1 MEAQHKLAPAHLGEM
16 WTQSD
21 DGNGLLARTGFVPG
35 SGLGVKIATVFP
47 SNVSLPSVHT
57 VYVLFDPDDGQEQAV
72 IASNALTW
80 FKTACD
86 SGLGSRQLSREDS
99 GHLVMVGAG
108 AMAPHGIRAHRAARP
123 SIERVT
129 IWNRTRH
136 RAEALAATLV
146 GDITVTDDL
155 QTAIESADIVSCATM
170 TVQPLI
176 KGEWLRPGTHVDAM
190 GALKPNMREVD
201 DEVLR
206 RARVFVDSRDS
217 TFEHI
222 GELKIPLAAA
232 RSPRMT
238 SSPIITSSP
247 PASWKA
253 APAPTTSP
261 SSRTAAAATSTSWLP
276 SFCSHDSSSRQ
287 CANREDTEPVASR
300 TKDSSSAS
308 SRSPGKRHAG
318 P

>member
-1 MEAQHKLAPAHLGEM
+1 MRLIDHELAMQLYDYGPLIDFMEAQHKLAPAHLGEM

-129 IWNRTRH
+129 IWNRTR
-136 RAEALAATLV
+136 
-146 GDITVTDDL
+146 
-155 QTAIESADIVSCATM
+155 TAPRRWRQRSSA
-170 TVQPLI
+170 
-176 KGEWLRPGTHVDAM
+176 
-190 GALKPNMREVD
+190 
-201 DEVLR
+201 
-206 RARVFVDSRDS
+206 
-217 TFEHI
+217 
-222 GELKIPLAAA
+222 
-232 RSPRMT
+232 
-238 SSPIITSSP
+238 
-247 PASWKA
+247 
-253 APAPTTSP
+253 TSP
-261 SSRTAAAATSTSWLP
+261 
-276 SFCSHDSSSRQ
+276 
-287 CANREDTEPVASR
+287 
-300 TKDSSSAS
+300 
-308 SRSPGKRHAG
+308 
-318 P
+318 

>member
-1 MEAQHKLAPAHLGEM
+1 MRLIDHELAMQLYDYGPLIDFMEAQHKLAPAHLGEM

-35 SGLGVKIATVFP
+35 SSLGVKIATVFP

-190 GALKPNMREVD
+190 GAFKPNMREVD

-222 GELKIPLAAA
+222 GELKIPLAAGTITEDDVLA
-232 RSPRMT
+232 DHYELAAGVVEGRT
-238 SSPIITSSP
+238 SADDITFF
-247 PASWKA
+247 KNGGGGHLDLMA
-253 APAPTTSP
+253 AQFLLT
-261 SSRTAAAATSTSWLP
+261 RL
-276 SFCSHDSSSRQ
+276 
-287 CANREDTEPVASR
+287 E
-300 TKDSSSAS
+300 
-308 SRSPGKRHAG
+308 
-318 P
+318 